1 MKGVSTV
8 EELKEVAA
16 EHDYNF
22 SFLKDIPLGDASRLE
37 GFLYPDTYQFNTPH
51 SPLYAI
57 NKMLVNSQSLAVYT
71 TDVNAFAISD
81 IQSLKFVQV
90 ATGISAV
97 NGNGLAVNRQGDHLT
112 IMGAK
117 PDDQVSVYSVNG
129 QTVGHFRATEEGTL
143 NLSGL
148 RRGVYIMKIN
158 NKTIKISK

>member
-1 MKGVSTV
+1 MREKRLLSLIAASAFCALSMNAQTNLAVQ
-8 EELKEVAA
+8 LKSGTTQK
-16 EHDYNF
+16 F
-22 SFLKDIPLGDASRLE
+22 DIS
-37 GFLYPDTYQFNTPH
+37 
-51 SPLYAI
+51 SI
-57 NKMLVNSQSLAVYT
+57 NKMLVSSQSLAVYT
-71 TDVNAFAISD
+71 TDVNAFTISD

-97 NGNGLAVNRQGDHLT
+97 NGNGLAVNRQGDRLT
-112 IMGAK
+112 ITGAK

>member
-1 MKGVSTV
+1 MREKRLLS
-8 EELKEVAA
+8 L
-16 EHDYNF
+16 
-22 SFLKDIPLGDASRLE
+22 IDASAFCALTMNAQTNLAVQLKS
-37 GFLYPDTYQFNTPH
+37 GTTQKFDI
-51 SPLYAI
+51 SSI
-57 NKMLVNSQSLAVYT
+57 NKMLVSSQSLAVYT

>member
-1 MKGVSTV
+1 MREKRLLSLIAASAFCALTMNAQTNLAVQ
-8 EELKEVAA
+8 LKSGTTQK
-16 EHDYNF
+16 F
-22 SFLKDIPLGDASRLE
+22 DIS
-37 GFLYPDTYQFNTPH
+37 
-51 SPLYAI
+51 SI

-71 TDVNAFAISD
+71 TDVNAFTISD

-112 IMGAK
+112 IIGAK
-117 PDDQVSVYSVNG
+117 PDDQVPVYSVNG

>member
-1 MKGVSTV
+1 M
-8 EELKEVAA
+8 
-16 EHDYNF
+16 
-22 SFLKDIPLGDASRLE
+22 
-37 GFLYPDTYQFNTPH
+37 
-51 SPLYAI
+51 
-57 NKMLVNSQSLAVYT
+57 
-71 TDVNAFAISD
+71 NAFAISD

-112 IMGAK
+112 ITGAK

>member
-1 MKGVSTV
+1 MREKRLLSLIAASAFCALSMNAQTNLAVQ
-8 EELKEVAA
+8 LKSGTMQK
-16 EHDYNF
+16 F
-22 SFLKDIPLGDASRLE
+22 DIS
-37 GFLYPDTYQFNTPH
+37 
-51 SPLYAI
+51 I
-57 NKMLVNSQSLAVYT
+57 NKMLVSSQSLAVYT
-71 TDVNAFAISD
+71 TDVKAFAISD

-112 IMGAK
+112 ITGAK